1 MRKLWLIFILAT
13 FLSPASHLFA
23 QEALREGP
31 PFPFTWIGK
40 WEGDLNIYGPA
51 GLLQSVPMSL
61 TILPLENGSY
71 TWNIQYG
78 PDSSGLRPYL
88 LEPVAPEQGRYRVN
102 ENNGILLNEQ
112 LLGDKLYS
120 LFSVEGSLL
129 LSTVEKVG
137 ENLVY
142 EIIASGD
149 EPGSTTGG
157 GVHEGEPIPAVGV
170 YNVMVRQV
178 AILKRR

>member
-1 MRKLWLIFILAT
+1 MRKLWLIFILMA
-13 FLSPASHLFA
+13 FLSPAVRLFA
-23 QEALREGP
+23 QPALPESP

-40 WEGDLNIYGPA
+40 WAGDLNIYGPA

-61 TILPLENGSY
+61 TILPLENGTY

-78 PDSSGLRPYL
+78 PDSAGLRPYL

-112 LLGDKLYS
+112 LLGGKLYS

-137 ENLVY
+137 DKLVY
-142 EIIASGD
+142 EIIAAGD

-157 GVHEGEPIPAVGV
+157 GTHEGEPIPAVGV
-170 YNVMVRQV
+170 YNVVVRQA
-178 AILKRR
+178 AILKRE